1 LANSWLEVPTKIQYT
16 DRMKI
21 KDLIEHLNKFNPE
34 ADIHMCDVE
43 SETKL
48 AFYDIAEAA
57 DVENTVMIIVE
68 TDYNDDED
76 PDDE

>member
-1 LANSWLEVPTKIQYT
+1 
-16 DRMKI
+16 MKI
-21 KDLIEHLNKFNPE
+21 KELIEHLSKFNPE

-68 TDYNDDED
+68 TDYEDDDED
-76 PDDE
+76 SDDE

>member
-1 LANSWLEVPTKIQYT
+1 MKRRKRNKLEVPFQLPYT

-21 KDLIEHLNKFNPE
+21 KDLINHLSKFNPE

-48 AFYDIAEAA
+48 AFYDIAECA
-57 DVENTVMIIVE
+57 DQENTVMIIVE
-68 TDYNDDED
+68 TDYEDED
-76 PDDE
+76 